1 MILDSLENR
10 ARYYALNPRLEKA
23 FDYLLSTDLGALPA
37 AGTRSTATM
46 SSST

>member
-23 FDYLLSTDLGALPA
+23 FDYLLSTDLGALR

>member
-23 FDYLLSTDLGALPA
+23 FDYLLSARCRR

>member
-23 FDYLLSTDLGALPA
+23 FDYLLSTDRGA
-37 AGTRSTATM
+37 
-46 SSST
+46 

>member
-23 FDYLLSTDLGALPA
+23 FDYLLSTDLGACRP

>member
-23 FDYLLSTDLGALPA
+23 FDYLLST
-37 AGTRSTATM
+37 RSTATM